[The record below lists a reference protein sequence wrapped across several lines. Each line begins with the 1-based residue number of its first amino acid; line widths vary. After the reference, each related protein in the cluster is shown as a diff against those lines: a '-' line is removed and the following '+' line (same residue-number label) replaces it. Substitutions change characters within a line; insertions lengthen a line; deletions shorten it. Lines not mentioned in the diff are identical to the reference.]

1 MDIMTEDEKREM
13 DEQLEWYE
21 KRMEAE
27 RLAEQ
32 YILAMN
38 EINAEIHE
46 MEQGTWD
53 NVRFDQLR
61 NEYEQIRQLLY
72 ESDSRLT

>member
-21 KRMEAE
+21 KRMEAQ
-27 RLAEQ
+27 RLAEE
-32 YILAMN
+32 YLLELYKIN
-38 EINAEIHE
+38 TEIQE

-72 ESDSRLT
+72 DSDSRLT

>member
-1 MDIMTEDEKREM
+1 MDIMTEDEKREI

-21 KRMEAE
+21 KRMEAQ
-27 RLAEQ
+27 RLAEE
-32 YILAMN
+32 YLLELYTIN
-38 EINAEIHE
+38 TEIQE

-72 ESDSRLT
+72 DSDSRLT